1 MKNMELSA
9 PKLVYGV
16 GVNDADYNV
25 QKFETTGYVN
35 GKQKRK
41 LIWVCPFY
49 RAWNNMLRRCYYI
62 KTQGKQPTYIGCTVT
77 REWLKFSNFRA
88 WMDKQDWEGKQLDK
102 DLLVEGNK
110 IYSAETCAFVT
121 KMVNTFAIDGAAARG
136 EWLIG
141 VNWDRGTSKFRSRC
155 CNPFTKKS
163 EHLGLFTCELEA
175 HKAWLKR
182 KLELAEELAAIQT
195 DPRVA
200 EALINRYSNYKHN

>member
-1 MKNMELSA
+1 MSIKELGA
-9 PKLVYGV
+9 PKLVFGV
-16 GVNDADYNV
+16 GINDADYV
-25 QKFETTGYVN
+25 VRKWETVGYVD
-35 GKQKRK
+35 GKQKQE
-41 LIWVCPFY
+41 LIWICPFY
-49 RAWNNMLRRCYYI
+49 RVWQSMLRRCYSI
-62 KTQGKQPTYIGCTVT
+62 ETQRRNPTYAGCTVS

-102 DLLVEGNK
+102 DILIEGNK
-110 IYSAETCAFVT
+110 VYSAEACVFVSG
-121 KMVNTFAIDGAAARG
+121 MVNNFTLDSGAARG

-163 EHLGLFTCELEA
+163 EHLGLFACELEA

-195 DPRVA
+195 DSRVA
-200 EALINRYSNYKHN
+200 EALIARYSNYRHN